1 VPVHDEGVLEVF
13 IRYARSFLQ
22 QGTEVARDREGFF
35 AVELQ
40 VHPVQLANRVNLK
53 LHGSIFSYHSLSS
66 FSGSVVSFIPY
77 SLQNCF
83 TEFFSM
89 LFLIYRS
96 T

>member
-1 VPVHDEGVLEVF
+1 MPN
-13 IRYARSFLQ
+13 SFLLS
-22 QGTEVARDREGFF
+22 GKEVAHDREGFF

-66 FSGSVVSFIPY
+66 FSGSVVNFVPY
-77 SLQNCF
+77 SLQNRF
-83 TEFFSM
+83 TVVFSM

>member
-1 VPVHDEGVLEVF
+1 MPN
-13 IRYARSFLQ
+13 SFLLR
-22 QGTEVARDREGFF
+22 GIEVAHDREGFF

-77 SLQNCF
+77 SFQNLFTDCF
-83 TEFFSM
+83 
-89 LFLIYRS
+89 LDAAYDL
-96 T
+96 